1 MTNNKPQLKV
11 NFSYTL
17 DIDFYKLPQ
26 GFQSQYHSAK
36 SIYDECGDTIELETF
51 YDDLAQFV
59 NDGDYDNFGA
69 LDLTNRIKT
78 EVSEKGVKV

>member
-17 DIDFYKLPQ
+17 DIDFDKLPQ
-26 GFQSQYHSAK
+26 GFQSQY
-36 SIYDECGDTIELETF
+36 CGDTIELETF

-59 NDGDYDNFGA
+59 NEGGYDNFNA
-69 LDLTNRIKT
+69 LELTNRITT
-78 EVSEKGVKV
+78 EVNEKGIKV